1 MTPPNQPLATYLDDP
16 PSDGQTMRERR
27 YYRAYGLTVAS
38 DVALPELEPAEPAA
52 ADILIAIGTIDMPKP
67 SSEAATIFR
76 FEPDRQYLAWHAVGS
91 FLISNASRIDIEP
104 APGVD
109 DALLAFPLLGPVMAL
124 LLHQRGLLVLHASAI
139 AVAGRGAIF
148 MGDKG
153 AGKSTTA
160 SALIRAGHHLLTDD
174 VVALHLARPDA
185 PMIVPGFPQIKL
197 AADAA
202 AAISLGQAE
211 VRPQVHPAIEKMQHR
226 LHGAFSGGMAPATR
240 IYVLERGA
248 KAAVSA
254 LPGIAALPAIIK
266 FSYVTRFGRAALS
279 GDFAALHLRQCSAIA
294 NHVGVFRLEVPTGLD
309 RIGEAVALIES
320 DLAAGDLA
328 AQDLMTGDLAAG
340 RRQR

>member
-38 DVALPELEPAEPAA
+38 DVALPELEPAELEPAEPAA

-76 FEPDRQYLAWHAVGS
+76 FEPDRQYLAWHPVGS

-226 LHGAFSGGMAPATR
+226 LHGAFSGGAVPASR
-240 IYVLERGA
+240 IFVLERGQRA
-248 KAAVSA
+248 GIA
-254 LPGIAALPAIIK
+254 LFTGIAATTARIW
-266 FSYVTRFGRAALS
+266 VS
-279 GDFAALHLRQCSAIA
+279 GGAEAVVSAIGSGSMGA
-294 NHVGVFRLEVPTGLD
+294 RPGSGLTERATWRQSAISASVSVFPRRD
-309 RIGEAVALIES
+309 RISTRPE
-320 DLAAGDLA
+320 
-328 AQDLMTGDLAAG
+328 
-340 RRQR
+340 

>member
-1 MTPPNQPLATYLDDP
+1 MPRTQPLAAYPGDP
-16 PSDGQTMRERR
+16 APHGGMRERR
-27 YYRAYGLTVAS
+27 YYRAYGLTIAS
-38 DVALPELEPAEPAA
+38 DVALPELESAEPAA
-52 ADILIAIGTIDMPKP
+52 ADILIAIGMIDMPKP
-67 SSEAATIFR
+67 SPETATIFR
-76 FEPDRQYLAWHAVGS
+76 FEPDRQYLAWHAVGA
-91 FLISNASRIDIEP
+91 FLISDFSRIDIEP
-104 APGVD
+104 APGVN

-124 LLHQRGLLVLHASAI
+124 LLHRRGLLVLHASAI

-160 SALIRAGHHLLTDD
+160 SALIRAGHDLLTDD
-174 VVALHLARPDA
+174 VVALDLAKPDA
-185 PMIVPGFPQIKL
+185 PMIVAGFPQIKL

-211 VRPQVHPAIEKMQHR
+211 VRPQVHPQIEKMQHR
-226 LHGAFSGGMAPATR
+226 LHGAFSGDTVPATR
-240 IYVLERGA
+240 IYVLERGQRA
-248 KAAVSA
+248 GITA

-279 GDFAALHLRQCSAIA
+279 GDFAALHFRQCSAIA

-309 RIGEAVALIES
+309 RIGEAVDLIDA

-328 AQDLMTGDLAAG
+328 GKKLAAN
-340 RRQR
+340 RRPR

>member
-1 MTPPNQPLATYLDDP
+1 MMPRNQPLATYLGDALP
-16 PSDGQTMRERR
+16 HSAMVRERR

-67 SSEAATIFR
+67 SPEAATIFR
-76 FEPDRQYLAWHAVGS
+76 FEPDRQYLAWHAVGA
-91 FLISNASRIDIEP
+91 FLISDFSRIDIEP

-124 LLHQRGLLVLHASAI
+124 LLHRRGMLVLHASAI

-160 SALIRAGHHLLTDD
+160 SALIRAGHDLLTDD
-174 VVALHLARPDA
+174 VVALDLAKPDA

-202 AAISLGQAE
+202 AAISLGRAE

-226 LHGAFSGGMAPATR
+226 LHDAFSGATVPAIR
-240 IYVLERGA
+240 IYVLERGQR
-248 KAAVSA
+248 AAVTA
-254 LPGIAALPAIIK
+254 LAGIAALPAIIK
-266 FSYVTRFGRAALS
+266 FSYVTRFGRAALT
-279 GDFAALHLRQCSAIA
+279 GDFAALHFRQCSAIA

-309 RIGEAVALIES
+309 RIDEAVQLIET
-320 DLAAGDLA
+320 DLADQDSA
-328 AQDLMTGDLAAG
+328 AQDPAAGHPTAG

>member
-1 MTPPNQPLATYLDDP
+1 MMPRNQPLATSAGDP
-16 PSDGQTMRERR
+16 PPHGGMMREQR
-27 YYRAYGLTVAS
+27 YYQAYGLTIAS

-76 FEPDRQYLAWHAVGS
+76 FESDRQYLAWHAVGA
-91 FLISNASRIDIEP
+91 FLISDASRIDIEP

-139 AVAGRGAIF
+139 AVAGSGAIF

-160 SALIRAGHHLLTDD
+160 SALIRAGHELLTDD
-174 VVALHLARPDA
+174 VVALDLARPDA

-202 AAISLGQAE
+202 AAISLDQAE
-211 VRPQVHPAIEKMQHR
+211 LRPQVHPAIEKVQHR
-226 LHGAFSGGMAPATR
+226 LHGAFSGCMVPATG
-240 IYVLERGA
+240 IYVLERGT
-248 KAAVSA
+248 KAAITP

-279 GDFAALHLRQCSAIA
+279 DDFAALHLRQCSAIA

-320 DLAAGDLA
+320 DLAASF
-328 AQDLMTGDLAAG
+328 
-340 RRQR
+340 RQR

>member
-1 MTPPNQPLATYLDDP
+1 MMPRSQPFATCLGDHPPRDGMT
-16 PSDGQTMRERR
+16 RERR

-38 DVALPELEPAEPAA
+38 DVALPELQPAEPATP
-52 ADILIAIGTIDMPKP
+52 DILIAIGMIDMPKP
-67 SSEAATIFR
+67 SSETATIFR
-76 FEPDRQYLAWHAVGS
+76 FEPDRQYLAWHAVGA
-91 FLISNASRIDIEP
+91 FLVSDFSRIGIEP

-160 SALIRAGHHLLTDD
+160 SALIRAGHDLLTDD
-174 VVALHLARPDA
+174 VVALDLANPVA

-226 LHGAFSGGMAPATR
+226 LHGAFCGGTVPATR
-240 IYVLERGA
+240 IYVLERGQ
-248 KAAVSA
+248 KAEITP

-279 GDFAALHLRQCSAIA
+279 GDFAALHFRQCSAIA

-309 RIGEAVALIES
+309 RIGEAVELIEA
-320 DLAAGDLA
+320 DLAVDNLAAGEP
-328 AQDLMTGDLAAG
+328 AAG